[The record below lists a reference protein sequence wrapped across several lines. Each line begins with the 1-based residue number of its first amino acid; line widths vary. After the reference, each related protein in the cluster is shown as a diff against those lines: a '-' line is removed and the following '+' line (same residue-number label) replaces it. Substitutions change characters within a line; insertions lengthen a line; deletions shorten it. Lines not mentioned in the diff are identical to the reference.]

1 MKKVWTDGW
10 KNGQQLVQ
18 DLKALDEECGKLEDA
33 LENAYKQSK
42 LSKSEYRSL
51 ESLLDQAEDR
61 ADSAMDYL
69 EDLFDWDDD
78 DDDDDDW
85 WNYRGHWNYGHD
97 NGWHRGWYKDM
108 WDDWD
113 DWDD

>member
-1 MKKVWTDGW
+1 
-10 KNGQQLVQ
+10 
-18 DLKALDEECGKLEDA
+18 
-33 LENAYKQSK
+33 
-42 LSKSEYRSL
+42 
-51 ESLLDQAEDR
+51 
-61 ADSAMDYL
+61 MDYL